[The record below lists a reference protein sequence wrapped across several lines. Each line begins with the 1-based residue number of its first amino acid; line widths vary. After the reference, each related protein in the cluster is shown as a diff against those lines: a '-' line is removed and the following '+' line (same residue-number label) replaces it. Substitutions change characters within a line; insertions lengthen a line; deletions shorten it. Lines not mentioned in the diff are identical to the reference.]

1 MFSSRARTMA
11 CFITK
16 KIITKTME
24 VRIQIA
30 DEVYRRMLVSE
41 NRVKGSIGLVSPT
54 EGNFNAWKVWTPE
67 SSESKTIRLRH
78 GKAYVDSRR
87 TRLMLSIDHTEEVRP
102 YDVIDQESQQA
113 SDFVYDVFDE

>member
-1 MFSSRARTMA
+1 
-11 CFITK
+11 
-16 KIITKTME
+16 ME

-67 SSESKTIRLRH
+67 SSESKMIRLRH